1 MFNLARDLKELQK
14 ESSNLRGGE
23 KGEHSVKV
31 IDHVTNF
38 MKSFSSNLQII
49 QNHYQEGKNDEAG
62 AALKAIIGD
71 SDSFVQASK
80 EMKQI
85 NGLENRVSVESGD
98 ISEIVNIEDISD
110 SMFGEQIQP
119 QIFDDVVKLSKEF
132 TESLEDIDL
141 SQYAEASSMKKPN
154 DALVSEI

>member
-1 MFNLARDLKELQK
+1 M
-14 ESSNLRGGE
+14 LRETLRNCKRSQAISGGGE
-23 KGEHSVKV
+23 KGQHSVKV
-31 IDHVTNF
+31 IDHVKKI
-38 MKSFSSNLQII
+38 MKSVSGNLQNT
-49 QNHYQEGKNDEAG
+49 QNHYQDGKSDEAG
-62 AALKAIIGD
+62 KALKAIIGD